1 VATAPPAVKPS
12 TQPRLSEAARHVVWP
27 SGIVSTDWPVI
38 EARLALMGVSFDLWQ
53 VGIGQLAFAK
63 RDDDKYACT
72 IGGVSLSIPRQ
83 VGKTFAVGMMII
95 AFCLEYPGS
104 TVLWTAHRTR
114 TSTKTF
120 QSMQGL
126 VKGKRIKPHLA
137 QTRSDGVR
145 ATNGEQQIEFRN
157 GSVIMFGAR
166 EGGFG
171 RGFDEVDVEVFD
183 EAQILTEKAL
193 EDMVAATNQS
203 RHPHGA
209 LLFFMGTPPRP
220 DVDPGEEF
228 ASRREEALSGDAE
241 DMVYVEF
248 SADENC
254 EPNDREQWAKAN
266 PSFPGRTPLE
276 SMLRMRKNL
285 RNVDS
290 WRREAL
296 GIWPNDGDLGILPGW
311 SKRFV
316 DREPPPVAAIGV
328 AASVGG
334 EFASIASSDL
344 WPDGKVNLSAVER
357 RPGTAWVVAEAK
369 RIQEE
374 HGCTVLIDEKCP
386 DDTLPQA
393 LIDAGVQTRV
403 LKLPDLVSATSEL
416 VNRVR
421 EGSVTHQQT
430 TELDDAVA
438 AAVWRD
444 VGDGRRLPGRKRS
457 DGPIDM
463 LEAAIAAL
471 QGAVNPIGTGIYIY

>member
-1 VATAPPAVKPS
+1 VATARPAAKPS
-12 TQPRLSEAARHVVWP
+12 IQPRLSEAARHVVWP

-296 GIWPNDGDLGILPGW
+296 GIWPNDGDL
-311 SKRFV
+311 
-316 DREPPPVAAIGV
+316 
-328 AASVGG
+328 ASAWLV
-334 EFASIASSDL
+334 E
-344 WPDGKVNLSAVER
+344 AV
-357 RPGTAWVVAEAK
+357 
-369 RIQEE
+369 
-374 HGCTVLIDEKCP
+374 C
-386 DDTLPQA
+386 
-393 LIDAGVQTRV
+393 
-403 LKLPDLVSATSEL
+403 
-416 VNRVR
+416 
-421 EGSVTHQQT
+421 
-430 TELDDAVA
+430 
-438 AAVWRD
+438 
-444 VGDGRRLPGRKRS
+444 
-457 DGPIDM
+457 
-463 LEAAIAAL
+463 
-471 QGAVNPIGTGIYIY
+471 